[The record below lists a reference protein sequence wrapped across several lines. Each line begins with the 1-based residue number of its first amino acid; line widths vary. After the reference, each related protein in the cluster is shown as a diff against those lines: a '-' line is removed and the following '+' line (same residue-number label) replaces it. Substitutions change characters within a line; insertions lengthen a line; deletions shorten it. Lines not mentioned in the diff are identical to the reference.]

1 MIDVKTL
8 KSMVNIEDIMD
19 KFFEKHDII
28 NKMRD
33 KYGDISKDELI
44 KNARTPYILEELKAF
59 IGKNYEFDND
69 LIDGYLSKI
78 NSHRLDRGTVKVCLT
93 YIANECLSNN
103 YDVETF
109 LSNYKTYKAS
119 MIELVGYFI
128 VDFLESDIKE
138 SNDNSEQT
146 KGYRSSKIVAKKKVG
161 SSFNEIYSREICCE
175 LTDKELMFIA
185 DDILRYEQL
194 NDDED
199 KFDILLTV
207 DKKPVYWLKGR
218 FGDKTPKDIID
229 IRDIFGLFVIY
240 LK

>member
-19 KFFEKHDII
+19 KFFEKYDIV

-69 LIDGYLSKI
+69 LIDDYLSKI

-93 YIANECLSNN
+93 YIANECISNN

-128 VDFLESDIKE
+128 VDFLESDINE

-161 SSFNEIYSREICCE
+161 SSFNDIYVREINYE
-175 LTDKELMFIA
+175 LADEDLMLIA
-185 DDILRYEQL
+185 EDILHYEL
-194 NDDED
+194 FKDED

-218 FGDKTPKDIID
+218 FGNKTPKDIID
-229 IRDIFGLFVIY
+229 IRDIFGLFVMY

>member
-33 KYGDISKDELI
+33 KYGDISKDELM
-44 KNARTPYILEELKAF
+44 KSARTPYILEQLKEF
-59 IGKNYEFDND
+59 INQHYEFDND
-69 LIDGYLSKI
+69 LIDDYLNKI
-78 NSHRLDRGTVKVCLT
+78 NSHRLDTTTVKVCLKH
-93 YIANECLSNN
+93 IANDCLSNN

-109 LSNYKTYKAS
+109 LANYKEYKDS

-138 SNDNSEQT
+138 TNGKSEQ
-146 KGYRSSKIVAKKKVG
+146 KSRCRSSKIVAKKKVG
-161 SSFNEIYSREICCE
+161 SSFNDIYVREINCE
-175 LTDKELMFIA
+175 LADEDLMLIA
-185 DDILRYEQL
+185 EDILHYEL
-194 NDDED
+194 FKDED

-229 IRDIFGLFVIY
+229 IRDIFGLFVTY

>member
-33 KYGDISKDELI
+33 KYGDISKDELM
-44 KNARTPYILEELKAF
+44 KSARTPYILEQLKEF
-59 IGKNYEFDND
+59 INQHYEFDNN
-69 LIDGYLSKI
+69 LIDDYISKI
-78 NSHRLDRGTVKVCLT
+78 NSHRLDTTTIKVCLK
-93 YIANECLSNN
+93 YIANDCLSNN

-109 LSNYKTYKAS
+109 LANYKEYKDS

-138 SNDNSEQT
+138 TNDKSEQT
-146 KGYRSSKIVAKKKVG
+146 SRYRSSKIVAKKKVG
-161 SSFNEIYSREICCE
+161 SSFNDIYVREINCE
-175 LTDKELMFIA
+175 LADEDLMLIA
-185 DDILRYEQL
+185 KDILHYEL
-194 NDDED
+194 FKDDD

-218 FGDKTPKDIID
+218 FDDKVQKEIID
-229 IRDIFGLFVIY
+229 IKDIFGLFVMY